1 LTLPFFLPFAGNKA
15 GQSMLRRRFDHIFAS
30 QGLRT
35 VSCQY
40 LTALHEDGL
49 SDQAPIEAVFEA

>member
-1 LTLPFFLPFAGNKA
+1 VQLGRASQGGVLC
-15 GQSMLRRRFDHIFAS
+15 RRFDHIFAS

-49 SDQAPIEAVFEA
+49 SDHAPIEAVFEG